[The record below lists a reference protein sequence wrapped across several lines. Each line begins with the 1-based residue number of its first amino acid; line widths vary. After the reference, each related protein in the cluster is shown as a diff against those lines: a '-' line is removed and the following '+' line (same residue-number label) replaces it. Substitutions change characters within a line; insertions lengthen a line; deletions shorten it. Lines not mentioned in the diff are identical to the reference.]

1 MKSEIIEKLS
11 TYITTRIL
19 KDPAFKLD
27 PQTALITGGIID
39 SFNLVDLAVFAE
51 DTFGVHLD
59 DMELN
64 ADHFDTL
71 DQLATLIASRVAK
84 P

>member
-1 MKSEIIEKLS
+1 MREEILGKLNA
-11 TYITTRIL
+11 YIAAQIL
-19 KDPAFKLD
+19 RDPAKTLAGD
-27 PQTALITGGIID
+27 EPLISSGMID
-39 SFNLVDLAVFAE
+39 SFNLVDLAIFAE

-71 DQLATLIASRVAK
+71 DQLVDLILARLG
-84 P
+84 

>member
-1 MKSEIIEKLS
+1 MKEEIIEKLNA
-11 TYITTRIL
+11 YITTQIL
-19 KDPAFKLD
+19 KEPGRTLSAQQ
-27 PQTALITGGIID
+27 PLISSGIID

-64 ADHFDTL
+64 ADRFDNL
-71 DQLATLIASRVAK
+71 DELAILIDSRRG
-84 P
+84 

>member
-1 MKSEIIEKLS
+1 MKEEIIEKLNA
-11 TYITTRIL
+11 YITAQIL
-19 KDPAFKLD
+19 KEPGRTLSAQQ
-27 PQTALITGGIID
+27 PLISSGIID

-64 ADHFDTL
+64 ADRFDNL
-71 DQLATLIASRVAK
+71 DELAALIDSRRG
-84 P
+84 

>member
-1 MKSEIIEKLS
+1 MDDTFSILS
-11 TYITTRIL
+11 RHISTVIL
-19 KDPAFKLD
+19 KQPNRQIRYDEP
-27 PQTALITGGIID
+27 LISTGLID
-39 SFNLVDLAVFAE
+39 SFNLVDLAIFAE

-71 DQLATLIASRVAK
+71 DQLSDLILARLG
-84 P
+84 

>member
-1 MKSEIIEKLS
+1 MKEEIIEKLNA
-11 TYITTRIL
+11 YITSQIL
-19 KDPAFKLD
+19 KAPGRTLSAQQ
-27 PQTALITGGIID
+27 PLISSGIID

-64 ADHFDTL
+64 ADRFDNL
-71 DQLATLIASRVAK
+71 DQLAALIDSRRG
-84 P
+84 

>member
-1 MKSEIIEKLS
+1 MKEEIIEKLNA
-11 TYITTRIL
+11 YIATHIL
-19 KDPAFKLD
+19 KEPGRTLSAQQ
-27 PQTALITGGIID
+27 PLISSGIID

-64 ADHFDTL
+64 ADRFDNL
-71 DQLATLIASRVAK
+71 DELAALIDSRRG
-84 P
+84 

>member
-1 MKSEIIEKLS
+1 MREEILVKLNA
-11 TYITTRIL
+11 YITAQIL
-19 KDPAFKLD
+19 RDPSKSLAWD
-27 PQTALITGGIID
+27 EPLISSGIID
-39 SFNLVDLAVFAE
+39 SFNQVDLAIFAE

-71 DQLATLIASRVAK
+71 DQLADLIQARLG
-84 P
+84 